1 MKFLCKLGA
10 ITLYLGCMYIALG
23 PAAGNIFTL
32 KDVAVFAVGCAVF
45 FFFTSRD
52 ESRTAF
58 RDILHRVRT
67 SCLCSG
73 VYSSVVLSF
82 AFFLDGASVR
92 ANHAFPVDG
101 TIAQTVLRTCRPLLY
116 SFLLYLILRLFDAGA
131 PEEADAVSGGS
142 GVSVDG
148 REIIRDSLSKREM
161 EVALLIA
168 EGHTNIEIGQKLFI
182 SPFTVKKHAY
192 NIFAK
197 LNVQQRSEIKYLL
210 DSSHR
215 NQ

>member
-45 FFFTSRD
+45 FF
-52 ESRTAF
+52 
-58 RDILHRVRT
+58 
-67 SCLCSG
+67 
-73 VYSSVVLSF
+73 
-82 AFFLDGASVR
+82 GASVR
-92 ANHAFPVDG
+92 ANHAFP
-101 TIAQTVLRTCRPLLY
+101 
-116 SFLLYLILRLFDAGA
+116 
-131 PEEADAVSGGS
+131 
-142 GVSVDG
+142 VDG

-210 DSSHR
+210 DSRRVRVSGSQTLRVFRCFHSISR
-215 NQ
+215 